1 MIEDAFHARA
11 TNSPGVGRR
20 AVTGMSLIEVM
31 VSVLVLGI
39 GLLGIAAMQS
49 MALRGGQSSLES
61 SQAVMA
67 TNAIIE
73 AMRANRANAASYNG
87 TYTAP
92 PSGTTLAMRDLEE
105 WMAALQ
111 GVADTNPA
119 TPTPAQPVL
128 GATARATIAGC
139 PNACVITLQW
149 DDSRAGADQG
159 GAARTIVTEARI

>member
-11 TNSPGVGRR
+11 MNSPGVGRR
-20 AVTGMSLIEVM
+20 AATGMSLIEVM

-61 SQAVMA
+61 SQVVMA

-73 AMRANRANAASYNG
+73 AMRANRANAANYNTG
-87 TYTAP
+87 GKRCAVTN
-92 PSGTTLAMRDLEE
+92 GTTLAGNDVDN
-105 WMAALQ
+105 WITSLQ
-111 GVADTNPA
+111 ASIP
-119 TPTPAQPVL
+119 
-128 GATARATIAGC
+128 GATTCGTIAGC
-139 PNACVITLQW
+139 PNACVITVEW

>member
-61 SQAVMA
+61 SQVVMA

-73 AMRANRANAASYNG
+73 AMRANRADAASYNG

-119 TPTPAQPVL
+119 ARTPAQPVL
-128 GATARATIAGC
+128 GTTARATIAGC